1 MCGLW
6 VHRWADGLWHATC
19 FLVCGASVGGEASN
33 TPAAPQQQQRA
44 ATEDVVLHVSAVS
57 SGRGKVSGRASM
69 DRALCTLVD
78 GCVEGQEMPAAC
90 CRESADSHGSH

>member
-19 FLVCGASVGGEASN
+19 SLVCGASVDGEASN

-44 ATEDVVLHVSAVS
+44 ASEDAVLHVSAVYQA
-57 SGRGKVSGRASM
+57 GAKYLAGPAWN
-69 DRALCTLVD
+69 RALCT
-78 GCVEGQEMPAAC
+78 
-90 CRESADSHGSH
+90 